1 MEAKLASRGPTDVF
15 VHDCDREVEAIYS
28 DYFLHPENL
37 VCQVDRLQHY
47 KIGSRVFQIAN

>member
-1 MEAKLASRGPTDVF
+1 MGAKLASRGPTDVF